1 MPYPSQKLDFKKVK
15 NEAARQSPQAACVEN
30 ELEREKEKKGRPDV
44 SGCWQE
50 TETNSK
56 DQVRRVDA
64 GTVHSAM
71 GRVARFLELSTVD
84 LWEG

>member
-1 MPYPSQKLDFKKVK
+1 M
-15 NEAARQSPQAACVEN
+15 RQRGRALRLSVWRMN
-30 ELEREKEKKGRPDV
+30 WKGRKRERGDPMYQ

-56 DQVRRVDA
+56 DQVCSAGA
-64 GTVHSAM
+64 GTVHSVV
-71 GRVARFLELSTVD
+71 GRVARFLKLSTVD

>member
-1 MPYPSQKLDFKKVK
+1 MYQ
-15 NEAARQSPQAACVEN
+15 
-30 ELEREKEKKGRPDV
+30 

-56 DQVRRVDA
+56 DQVCRVGA
-64 GTVHSAM
+64 GTVHSVV
-71 GRVARFLELSTVD
+71 GRVARFLKLSTVD

>member
-1 MPYPSQKLDFKKVK
+1 M
-15 NEAARQSPQAACVEN
+15 RQQ
-30 ELEREKEKKGRPDV
+30 GRALRLPVWRMNWRGRKRKRGDLMYQ

-64 GTVHSAM
+64 GTVHSAV

>member
-1 MPYPSQKLDFKKVK
+1 M
-15 NEAARQSPQAACVEN
+15 RQQ
-30 ELEREKEKKGRPDV
+30 GRALRLPVWRRNWRGRKRKRGDLMCQ

-64 GTVHSAM
+64 GTVHSAV